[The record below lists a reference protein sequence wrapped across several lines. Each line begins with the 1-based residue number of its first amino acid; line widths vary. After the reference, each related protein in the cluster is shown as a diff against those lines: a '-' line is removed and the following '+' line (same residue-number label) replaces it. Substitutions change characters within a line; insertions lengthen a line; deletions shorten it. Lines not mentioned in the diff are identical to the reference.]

1 MMAHEGRVRV
11 QTTRRLAANHLFKA
25 TIQQSYCNRSSRV
38 HTGSSTEKTKRF
50 SRNRSVV
57 PGERVEDDDGHAAVI
72 PAGGLGLVVALHG
85 YVVVE
90 GARRQP
96 HQPATKRARSR
107 GGQVRLRLGLRERSR
122 VGAHRLKGSMEA
134 MVAMAK
140 PARQA
145 SDCAFRAWGAGRVP
159 DRAGRRPPPEPP
171 PVGSKRRMGEQWNE
185 RKGVFIDLGSDLG
198 ISRGVRRLGLG
209 GL

>member
-1 MMAHEGRVRV
+1 MAHEGRVRV

-85 YVVVE
+85 DVVVE

-134 MVAMAK
+134 MVADGETGASGFGLRFQGMGGREGARSRWS
-140 PARQA
+140 PAA
-145 SDCAFRAWGAGRVP
+145 AGAATSWIEATDGRAMEREKGGVHRF
-159 DRAGRRPPPEPP
+159 GIRP
-171 PVGSKRRMGEQWNE
+171 GNK
-185 RKGVFIDLGSDLG
+185 
-198 ISRGVRRLGLG
+198 SRS
-209 GL
+209 

>member
-1 MMAHEGRVRV
+1 M
-11 QTTRRLAANHLFKA
+11 
-25 TIQQSYCNRSSRV
+25 ICSRQPS
-38 HTGSSTEKTKRF
+38 SSTKHTVTDLRVSTQEVPWMTKRF
-50 SRNRSVV
+50 NRNRSVV

-85 YVVVE
+85 DVVVE

-134 MVAMAK
+134 MVADGETG
-140 PARQA
+140 A
-145 SDCAFRAWGAGRVP
+145 SGFGLRVQGIGGRRAGRVP
-159 DRAGRRPPPEPP
+159 DRAGRRPPAAAGWIEAM
-171 PVGSKRRMGEQWNE
+171 VGRAME
-185 RKGVFIDLGSDLG
+185 RDEGVGVHRFG
-198 ISRGVRRLGLG
+198 IRPGNNKLRS
-209 GL
+209 

>member
-1 MMAHEGRVRV
+1 MAHEGRVRV

-85 YVVVE
+85 DVVVE

-134 MVAMAK
+134 MVADGETG
-140 PARQA
+140 A
-145 SDCAFRAWGAGRVP
+145 SGFGLRVQGIGGRRAGRVP
-159 DRAGRRPPPEPP
+159 DRAGRRPPP
-171 PVGSKRRMGEQWNE
+171 VGSKRWLGEQWNE
-185 RKGVFIDLGSDLG
+185 MKGWVFVDLGSDLG
-198 ISRGVRRLGLG
+198 IIS
-209 GL
+209 

>member
-1 MMAHEGRVRV
+1 MAHEGRVRV

-85 YVVVE
+85 DVVVE

-96 HQPATKRARSR
+96 HQPATKTSPIPRRSGTAAARVTRTEQGRGSPVEGLHGGNGGHGETGASGFGLRFQGMGGREGARSR
-107 GGQVRLRLGLRERSR
+107 WSPAAAGAATSWIEATDGRAMEREKGGVHRFGIRPGNKSRS
-122 VGAHRLKGSMEA
+122 
-134 MVAMAK
+134 
-140 PARQA
+140 
-145 SDCAFRAWGAGRVP
+145 
-159 DRAGRRPPPEPP
+159 
-171 PVGSKRRMGEQWNE
+171 
-185 RKGVFIDLGSDLG
+185 
-198 ISRGVRRLGLG
+198 
-209 GL
+209 